1 MKRIKLISTLTCI
14 ILLGA
19 GLNVASAVEV
29 VVALRSLPETDYIVE
44 RVGDFEKETGIK
56 VNIVTYPEQQLRQ
69 KEIMDLTTGAGTFD
83 VFAMDSVFVPELAK
97 AGYVVPLDDYISEEY
112 ELEDVMQAV
121 RDLLSRDGKLY
132 GAPIYQET
140 TILMY
145 RKDLFEKEGV
155 KVPDTLEEMTQLA
168 EKFTDPPNM
177 YGYAMRGL
185 RGNGMNIYIWAQW
198 LRSYSGRFFTDLTD
212 QRKPLFNSPEAIEAT
227 KKYAEL
233 LQKYGPPGSSS
244 YSWDD
249 VQTAFASGKTA
260 MIIDATNFYNRIEDP
275 EKSFISG
282 KIGYA
287 VVPKGP
293 AGSFPG
299 NYAMGF
305 AISAVGAKTDEEKE
319 AAAKFI
325 QWATSKEME
334 LGKALEANIV
344 SISRKSVFESKEF
357 QSKMAPDWV
366 EAAKKSAEITMPNYR
381 PLVPEWREVGDLL
394 GIAVESVISKQQ
406 TAEDALNEAQKKAEE
421 VMAKF
426 K

>member
-1 MKRIKLISTLTCI
+1 VKL
-14 ILLGA
+14 A
-19 GLNVASAVEV
+19 
-29 VVALRSLPETDYIVE
+29 
-44 RVGDFEKETGIK
+44 
-56 VNIVTYPEQQLRQ
+56 TYPEQQLRQ

-97 AGYVVPLDDYISEEY
+97 AGYVVPLDQYITKEY
-112 ELEDVMQAV
+112 ELEDVMEAV
-121 RDLLSRDGKLY
+121 RNLLSRDGKLY
-132 GAPIYQET
+132 GVPIYQET

-145 RKDLFEKEGV
+145 RKDLFEKDGI
-155 KVPDTLEEMTQLA
+155 KVPDTLEEMTKIA
-168 EKFTDPPNM
+168 EHFTDPPAM

-198 LRSYSGRFFTDLTD
+198 LRSYGGRFFSDLTD
-212 QRKPLFNSPEAIEAT
+212 QRKPTFNSKEAIEAT
-227 KKYAEL
+227 NKYAEL

-260 MIIDATNFYNRIEDP
+260 MVIDATNFYGRIQDP
-275 EKSFISG
+275 AKSVISG
-282 KIGYA
+282 KIGCS

-293 AGSFPG
+293 AGRFPG

-344 SISRKSVFESKEF
+344 SISRKSVFNSKEF
-357 QSKMAPDWV
+357 QSKVTPDWL
-366 EAAKKSAEITMPNYR
+366 EAAQKSLEITMPNYR

-406 TAEDALNEAQKKAEE
+406 TAAEALNEAQKKAEE